1 MLDNEHTIATRWRS
15 ATGHLSLLCVGLA
28 GAFIALGINNAYN
41 RAETEVWGEARGAP
55 ASRAR
60 KLFDHSRV
68 LRFMRVWRN
77 QWELQRVLA
86 AADAY
91 VAPEA
96 SRELGKGNT
105 EQH

>member
-1 MLDNEHTIATRWRS
+1 MINLGVPGSNTAQLRNRFLDYLDVYRPTVVVHWA
-15 ATGHLSLLCVGLA
+15 
-28 GAFIALGINNAYN
+28 GINNAYN

-77 QWELQRVLA
+77 QWELQ
-86 AADAY
+86 
-91 VAPEA
+91 
-96 SRELGKGNT
+96 
-105 EQH
+105 